1 MSEVIGQIQ
10 AQGEISGTVEVNQL
24 NITAEIIATGPRGE
38 KGEKGDGGDLNYV
51 HYQSTPSE
59 KWLIN
64 HNLGKYPS
72 VSIVNSAGSV
82 VVGDVVILDEN
93 NVEVSFS
100 GSFSGI
106 AYIN

>member
-1 MSEVIGQIQ
+1 MEK
-10 AQGEISGTVEVNQL
+10 
-24 NITAEIIATGPRGE
+24 RGK
-38 KGEKGDGGDLNYV
+38 KGKKGDNGDLNYV

-72 VSIVNSAGSV
+72 VSIVNYIPGSV

-100 GSFSGI
+100 GSFSGESV
-106 AYIN
+106 Y

>member
-51 HYQSTPSE
+51 HYQNIPSE

-82 VVGDVVILDEN
+82 VIGDVDILDEN

-100 GSFSGI
+100 GSFSGR

>member
-100 GSFSGI
+100 GSFSGR

>member
-1 MSEVIGQIQ
+1 VSEVIGQIQ

-38 KGEKGDGGDLNYV
+38 KGEKGDSGDLNYV

-72 VSIVNSAGSV
+72 VSIVNSAGSIV
-82 VVGDVVILDEN
+82 IGDVVILDEN

-100 GSFSGI
+100 GSFSGR